1 MPDAFVADRAAR
13 RSFLWVWSVATLL
26 KTWIALRL
34 PLFVDEAFY
43 WQEGRHLAPAYSDLP
58 GLTAWLCR
66 LGESVFGH
74 SVFGLRMPFLLLG
87 LALPWLV
94 VALARQATTPA
105 RAWQAGALACL
116 LPLAAT
122 LGTMA
127 LPDVPLAVATLLCL
141 LGGARLLRGV
151 VVWGARE
158 DMDGRGSR
166 RSYGGASGADGLGAA
181 LLALGLAMGALTHYR
196 FVAVIGVGVLS
207 LLSLAE
213 GRRLLRA
220 PRVWAALAVGV
231 AAWAP
236 LLWWNLANADAGL
249 RFQLVDRHPWSLH
262 AGGLWFPL
270 IQAMWATPLLLAA
283 MVLAARRGGGW
294 GAEPAHP
301 LSEREPERVTEAGH
315 PLSEPEPRAEPGHPL
330 SEAEASVAEREPGHP
345 LSETALRAEPQVR
358 RFLARAGAGVLLGF
372 FLLGFVAD
380 AERSS
385 FHWPLPAYLALL
397 PLVPALLAGWSRRW
411 RAITWMLAAVGFIG
425 VAGYSA
431 AIASPAIR
439 AQAAASR
446 QYPANFAGWD
456 VLAAAVTDARARMP
470 AGTRLLADNFK
481 TGAELGFVFDDPRI
495 DVLDHPLNHHHGRA
509 PQLALWGLLHDD
521 RSRLGDAPRLLVVGA
536 RDVDGKD
543 LLRRYHALC
552 TMLGPLPP
560 PQVVNIDHGR
570 KRYLLFALPATRIE
584 GACTLPALAWV
595 DTPGSGDRV
604 PPRFSVQGWAF
615 KDGVGLAKVEV
626 LLNGEAV
633 ATADYAIPRPDIAAY
648 WQISTDPQH
657 PNVAFRADIDASALP
672 PGRQWLGLRL
682 HGRDG
687 SVEDW
692 WEQPVVVEPG
702 MGNGE

>member
-1 MPDAFVADRAAR
+1 MKV
-13 RSFLWVWSVATLL
+13 V
-26 KTWIALRL
+26 IALRL

-66 LGESVFGH
+66 LGETVFGH

-94 VALARQATTPA
+94 VALARQATTPE

-151 VVWGARE
+151 VVRT
-158 DMDGRGSR
+158 RGGQSER
-166 RSYGGASGADGLGAA
+166 RGASRSHDGASAADGLGAA

-220 PRVWAALAVGV
+220 PRVWAALVVGIV
-231 AAWAP
+231 AWAP

-270 IQAMWATPLLLAA
+270 IQAMWATPLLLVA
-283 MVLAARRGGGW
+283 MVLAARRYGAWPW
-294 GAEPAHP
+294 GAWRTESGVGTGAPTFPRKQPEQQHKPQHKPGHPLPDIEP
-301 LSEREPERVTEAGH
+301 LSER
-315 PLSEPEPRAEPGHPL
+315 
-330 SEAEASVAEREPGHP
+330 
-345 LSETALRAEPQVR
+345 QVR

-380 AERSS
+380 TERSS

-411 RAITWMLAAVGFIG
+411 RAATWTLAAVGFLG

-431 AIASPAIR
+431 AIASPAVR

-456 VLAAAVTDARARMP
+456 VLAAAVADARARMP

-521 RSRLGDAPRLLVVGA
+521 RSRLGNTPRLLVVGA

-552 TMLGPLPP
+552 AMLGPLPP

-595 DTPGSGDRV
+595 DAPGSGDRV
-604 PPRFSVQGWAF
+604 SSRFTVEGWAF
-615 KDGVGLAKVEV
+615 KDGVGLAKVDV
-626 LLNGEAV
+626 LLDGTVA
-633 ATADYAIPRPDIAAY
+633 ATAEYGIPRPDIAAY

-657 PNVAFRADIDASALP
+657 PKVAFRAEVDASALP
-672 PGRQWLGLRL
+672 PGRHWLGLRL

-692 WEQPVVVEPG
+692 WEQPVEVEQQRA
-702 MGNGE
+702 NRE

>member
-1 MPDAFVADRAAR
+1 MKV
-13 RSFLWVWSVATLL
+13 V
-26 KTWIALRL
+26 IALRL

-66 LGESVFGH
+66 LGETVFGH

-94 VALARQATTPA
+94 VALARQATTPE

-151 VVWGARE
+151 VVQDASEDAGAR
-158 DMDGRGSR
+158 
-166 RSYGGASGADGLGAA
+166 AVAADGLGAV

-207 LLSLAE
+207 LLSFAE

-220 PRVWAALAVGV
+220 PRVWAALVVGI

-262 AGGLWFPL
+262 PGGLWFPL

-283 MVLAARRGGGW
+283 MVLAAWRGGGW
-294 GAEPAHP
+294 RSGSAPAGAEPA
-301 LSEREPERVTEAGH
+301 G
-315 PLSEPEPRAEPGHPL
+315 AEPGHSL
-330 SEAEASVAEREPGHP
+330 SDAASAAG
-345 LSETALRAEPQVR
+345 PQVS

-372 FLLGFVAD
+372 FVLGFVAD

-397 PLVPALLAGWSRRW
+397 PLVPALLVDWSRRW
-411 RAITWMLAAVGFIG
+411 RAAMWALAAVGFLG

-431 AIASPAIR
+431 AIASPAVR

-456 VLAAAVTDARARMP
+456 VLAAAVSDARARMP
-470 AGTRLLADNFK
+470 GETRLLADNFK

-521 RSRLGDAPRLLVVGA
+521 RSRLGNTPRLLVVGA

-552 TMLGPLPP
+552 AMLGPLPP

-595 DTPGSGDRV
+595 DAPGSGDRV
-604 PPRFSVQGWAF
+604 LPRFTVEGWAF
-615 KDGVGLAKVEV
+615 KDGVGLAKVDV
-626 LLNGEAV
+626 LLDGTVV
-633 ATADYAIPRPDIAAY
+633 ATAEYGIPRPDIAAY

-657 PNVAFRADIDASALP
+657 PKVAFRAEVDASALP
-672 PGRQWLGLRL
+672 PGRHWLGLRL

-692 WEQPVVVEPG
+692 WEQPVEVEPRIG
-702 MGNGE
+702 SGE